1 MTINELLKCSA
12 AELKL
17 LTDEELK
24 KHFEPMLKVT
34 RPELAEKPKN
44 TGKRVTIASAE
55 NALKNAKKA
64 MAMKMAEELGID
76 LDLEF

>member
-12 AELKL
+12 AELKT
-17 LTDEELK
+17 LTDEQLK

-44 TGKRVTIASAE
+44 TSRRESIASAE
-55 NALKNAKKA
+55 NALKNAKKTT
-64 MAMKMAEELGID
+64 AMKMAEELGID
-76 LDLEF
+76 LNFDF